1 VETIPSSA
9 AIDPATLPAP
19 GFSTSPR
26 LLRVADWF
34 ADLAGFMRAP
44 PMADALIETAQRNTG
59 LDDFGEWQFAKP
71 LRMLLNACESE
82 ADLGIFGRFAV
93 RWDALRFLENM
104 LRLREAEKRASHRVA
119 IEQPI
124 FVTGLPRS
132 GTTFLYN
139 LLMEDDVNA
148 APRCWQTIYPGVAG
162 DPKRARRAI
171 RSVDRQLRVFRQ
183 LAPDFDSM
191 HPFKATTP
199 QECSEITAHVFA
211 SLRFDTTYHI
221 PSYRAWLD
229 VVGHH
234 EAYRF
239 HRYFLEH
246 LACHEAPGRRWI
258 LKCPEH
264 VFALDAIRKVYPDA
278 RFVFVHRDPMR
289 VLASV
294 ARLTEVLRQPFAR
307 RVDRASIGRQVC
319 DHWADGAMRILEA
332 GATIPA
338 DRVVHIRYRDLI
350 GDPVATVAQ
359 LYAQFGLPCDDGLKS
374 RIAAYVAAKP
384 NGGYGQAQARY
395 RLQDYGIDAAQERRR
410 FGDYVASFDVAPEPA
425 RQAGTVMEQAA

>member
-1 VETIPSSA
+1 MEFSPNSVAINPA
-9 AIDPATLPAP
+9 ALAAA
-19 GFSTSPR
+19 GFSTPPR
-26 LLRVADWF
+26 LLRIADWF
-34 ADLAGFMRAP
+34 ADMAGFMRAP
-44 PMADALIETAQRNTG
+44 PMADALIATAQGNTG

-82 ADLGIFGRFAV
+82 AGLGIFGRFAV

-104 LRLREAEKRASHRVA
+104 LRLRDAEKRATHRVA

-139 LLMEDDVNA
+139 LLMEDDANA
-148 APRCWQTIYPGVAG
+148 APRCWQTIYPGVVG
-162 DPKRARRAI
+162 DPKRERRAI
-171 RSVDRQLRVFRQ
+171 RGVDRQLRIFRQ

-191 HPFKATTP
+191 HPFTATTP

-246 LACHEAPGRRWI
+246 LARHEPLGRRWI

-264 VFALDAIRKVYPDA
+264 VFALDAIRQVYPDA

-307 RVDRASIGRQVC
+307 RIDRASIGRQVC
-319 DHWADGAMRILEA
+319 DHWADGATRILDA
-332 GATIPA
+332 RATTPA
-338 DRVVHIRYRDLI
+338 DRIVHIRYRDLV
-350 GDPVATVAQ
+350 GDPVATVTQ
-359 LYAQFGLPCDDGLKS
+359 LYAQFGLSCDDHLKS

-395 RLQDYGIDAAQERRR
+395 RLEDYGIDAACERRR
-410 FGDYVASFDVAPEPA
+410 FVDYVASFDVAPEPA
-425 RQAGTVMEQAA
+425 RNGDSVMEQAA